1 MSNTT
6 EATLKDL
13 EETVNANRT
22 LTFEEYASLRA
33 PAVSAVIND
42 FAANIVEKAKK
53 DGVEISFE
61 EAKEIA
67 KNEIPVTFVPE
78 WMRNLRISA
87 NVAGTEL
94 TYLEQLKQSLDGIA
108 EMLSI
113 IIDAG
118 GFFDSYVKKH
128 AGEFK
133 RMEEKGVNN
142 GNE

>member
-1 MSNTT
+1 MSNNN
-6 EATLKDL
+6 ATLKDL
-13 EETVNANRT
+13 EDTVNANKT
-22 LTFEEYASLRA
+22 LSFDEYSNLRA

-61 EAKEIA
+61 DAKEIA
-67 KNEIPVTFVPE
+67 KNEIPVAFVPE
-78 WMRNLRISA
+78 WMRNLRVSA

-133 RMEEKGVNN
+133 RMEEEGVNN